1 MKPDSAISFS
11 HSPRIQEL
19 SALESVHAEGGKF
32 MRKLALIPFLF
43 VLFGGL
49 AAAQIPTSGDVFV
62 GYSFQ
67 NVSSSALNLN
77 LTRPTLQGW
86 EASLEGKLFPILG
99 IVADFSGHYGSESFP
114 ITAVPVATQ
123 PAGEANVSAH
133 EEEVMF
139 GPRVSI
145 SVGKFRPFAEA
156 EVGVGHIST
165 NGLGSDTSFATAIG
179 GGLDYKIVRPIAARI
194 QGDYVGTHFFGTM
207 QNDFRLSTGLVFR
220 F

>member
-1 MKPDSAISFS
+1 
-11 HSPRIQEL
+11 
-19 SALESVHAEGGKF
+19 
-32 MRKLALIPFLF
+32 MRKFALIPLMFI
-43 VLFGGL
+43 LFGGL
-49 AAAQIPTSGDVFV
+49 AAAQIPTSGNVFV

-77 LTRPTLQGW
+77 LTRPNLQGW

-99 IVADFSGHYGSESFP
+99 IVADFSGHYGSESLP
-114 ITAVPVATQ
+114 LPVVPVGTGGSAQTSV
-123 PAGEANVSAH
+123 NAH

-156 EVGVGHIST
+156 EVGVGHVST